1 MAGILQPSSPSDT
14 LYVSRTD
21 CTPTSDI
28 GRSTGA
34 WINKKDKSCKGI
46 NLLTCSH
53 DDLAGRLA
61 SLFFLNEQE
70 GRTSTGELK
79 RQKRK
84 RFYRAMRGGEGG
96 DKSENKERNE
106 ELVVHSTRLT
116 MD

>member
-1 MAGILQPSSPSDT
+1 
-14 LYVSRTD
+14 
-21 CTPTSDI
+21 
-28 GRSTGA
+28 
-34 WINKKDKSCKGI
+34 
-46 NLLTCSH
+46 
-53 DDLAGRLA
+53 
-61 SLFFLNEQE
+61 LNEQE